1 MKPEK
6 LRSAVTLF
14 GICLD
19 FIGTVLVVYS
29 VITHVSVHRSK
40 EDDELK
46 AISDELDKA
55 KLITSWGLAFV
66 ATGFLVLFANEA
78 YFFYTL

>member
-1 MKPEK
+1 MTPEK
-6 LRSAVTLF
+6 VRSGITLF

-40 EDDELK
+40 EDDELQ

-55 KLITSWGLAFV
+55 KVTTSWGLAIV
-66 ATGFLVLFANEA
+66 ATGFFVLFANEA
-78 YFFYTL
+78 YHFYTL